1 MNFRRLVV
9 VKLIQEVCDSGLQRS
24 RMILSV
30 GGLAFVSDEVPEQAE
45 VSSFFFRGLKVLCL
59 QVLAHRW
66 LPATKNRDERNYH
79 AD

>member
-1 MNFRRLVV
+1 MF
-9 VKLIQEVCDSGLQRS
+9 KFFQEVCHSGLQRS
-24 RMILSV
+24 PLLPSV
-30 GGLAFVSDEVPEQAE
+30 VGLKFVSDEVPEQAE

>member
-1 MNFRRLVV
+1 
-9 VKLIQEVCDSGLQRS
+9 
-24 RMILSV
+24 MILSV